1 MFVYRDLLR
10 GVLPLHNS
18 AEALFN
24 AVAVFY
30 ATMFRT
36 TAALKYLDSV
46 QASWLPND
54 AQSRELAGAFSYA
67 LSLRD
72 TFCESLVYSTP
83 SESKTNMSTRS
94 KHRRRSSCR

>member
-36 TAALKYLDSV
+36 TAALKCLDSV

-54 AQSRELAGAFSYA
+54 AQSPELAGAFSYA

-72 TFCESLVYSTP
+72 TFCESLA
-83 SESKTNMSTRS
+83 
-94 KHRRRSSCR
+94 